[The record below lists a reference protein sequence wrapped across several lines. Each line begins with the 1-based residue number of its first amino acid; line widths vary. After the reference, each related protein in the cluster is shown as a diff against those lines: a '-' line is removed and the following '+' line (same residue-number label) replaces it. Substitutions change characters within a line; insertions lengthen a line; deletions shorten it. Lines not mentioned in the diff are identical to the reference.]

1 MNWEQNYHLE
11 DGTFVGAGDVSI
23 YYRAYRAK
31 DANNPR
37 TLVVHHGIGEHGKR
51 YDNLLEALSG
61 KGYNVYLI
69 DARGHGK
76 SGGSRGVV
84 THFNQF
90 LADLDRLISI
100 AKQKEGAKQVTLM
113 GHSMGALISL
123 FYAGE
128 PSHQANLDRLVLS
141 GLPIAVK
148 TDLVMNI
155 KKGAGSLLAGAFPT
169 LTVPTGLD
177 VKALSRDKSV
187 VEAYKKDPL
196 VHGSVGAYLGDF
208 LLNSKEKAL
217 EKAARIN
224 FPVYLFHGK
233 EDSIALSVG
242 TEEAFQV
249 IPSSD
254 KSMKIYDGLY
264 HETMNELP
272 ADKAKVLGDLV
283 NWLQTH

>member
-1 MNWEQNYHLE
+1 MTWEQNYHLE
-11 DGTFVGAGDVSI
+11 DGTFAGAGDVSI

-31 DANNPR
+31 DASNPR

-51 YDNLLEALSG
+51 YDNLVEALSG
-61 KGYNVYLI
+61 KEYNIYLI

-90 LADLDRLISI
+90 LADLDRLIGI
-100 AKQKEGAKQVTLM
+100 AKQKENAKKVTLL

-128 PSHQANLDRLVLS
+128 PSYQANLDRLVLS

-177 VKALSRDKSV
+177 VNALSHDKEV
-187 VEAYKKDPL
+187 VKAYKKDPL

-217 EKAARIN
+217 EKAAKIQI
-224 FPVYLFHGK
+224 PVYMFHGK
-233 EDSIALSVG
+233 EDAIALSVG
-242 TEEAFQV
+242 TDEAFEV
-249 IPSSD
+249 IPAAD
-254 KSMKIYDGLY
+254 KTKRVYEGLY

>member
-1 MNWEQNYHLE
+1 MNWEQTYHIE
-11 DGTFVGAGDVSI
+11 DGTFIGAADVSI

-31 DANNPR
+31 DASNPR

-51 YDNLLEALSG
+51 YENLLEALSG

-90 LADLDRLISI
+90 LADLDRLVSI
-100 AKQKEGAKQVTLM
+100 AKQKENVPKITLM
-113 GHSMGALISL
+113 GHSMGALIAL

-128 PSHQANLDRLVLS
+128 PSHQANIDRLVLS
-141 GLPIAVK
+141 SLPIAVK

-169 LTVPTGLD
+169 LVVPTGLD
-177 VKALSRDKSV
+177 ANHLSRDKSV
-187 VEAYKKDPL
+187 VESYKKDPL

-208 LLNSKEKAL
+208 LLNSKERAL
-217 EKAARIN
+217 ERAAHID
-224 FPVYLFHGK
+224 FPVYMFHGK
-233 EDSIALSVG
+233 EDAIALSVG
-242 TEEAFQV
+242 SEEAFTK
-249 IPSSD
+249 IRTKD
-254 KSMKIYDGLY
+254 KTLNLYEGLF

-272 ADKAKVLGDLV
+272 QDKAKVLGDLV
-283 NWLQTH
+283 AWLTAH

>member
-1 MNWEQNYHLE
+1 MNWEQAYHIE
-11 DGTFVGAGDVSI
+11 DGTFVGAADVSI

-31 DANNPR
+31 DAANPR
-37 TLVVHHGIGEHGKR
+37 TLVVQHGIGEHGKR
-51 YDNLLEALSG
+51 YENLLEALSG

-90 LADLDRLISI
+90 LADLDRLIGI
-100 AKQKEGAKQVTLM
+100 AKQKEGVSKVTLM

-128 PSHQANLDRLVLS
+128 PSHQGNLDRLVLS
-141 GLPIAVK
+141 GLPIEVK
-148 TDLVMNI
+148 TNLIMNI
-155 KKGAGSLLAGAFPT
+155 KKGAGSLLAGAFPS

-177 VKALSRDKSV
+177 ANLISRDKSV
-187 VEAYKKDPL
+187 VAAYKKDPL

-217 EKAARIN
+217 ERATHIN
-224 FPVYLFHGK
+224 FPVYMFHGK
-233 EDSIALSVG
+233 EDAIALSVG
-242 TEEAFQV
+242 SEEAFAK
-249 IPSSD
+249 IPSKD
-254 KSMKIYDGLY
+254 KTLKIYDGLY

-272 ADKAKVLGDLV
+272 EDRAKVLGDLV

>member
-1 MNWEQNYHLE
+1 MTWEQNYHLE

-31 DANNPR
+31 NASNPK

-51 YDNLLEALSG
+51 YDNLVEALSG
-61 KGYNVYLI
+61 KEYNIYLI

-90 LADLDRLISI
+90 LADLDKLIGI
-100 AKQKEGAKQVTLM
+100 AKQKENVKKVTLL

-128 PSHQANLDRLVLS
+128 PSYQANLDRLVLS

-148 TDLVMNI
+148 TDLIMNI

-177 VKALSRDKSV
+177 VNALSRDKEV
-187 VEAYKKDPL
+187 VKAYKKDPL

-208 LLNSKEKAL
+208 LLTSKEKAL
-217 EKAARIN
+217 EKAAKIQI
-224 FPVYLFHGK
+224 PVYMFHGK
-233 EDSIALSVG
+233 EDAIALSVG
-242 TEEAFQV
+242 TDEAFEI
-249 IPSSD
+249 IPVAD
-254 KSMKIYDGLY
+254 KTKHVYEGLY

>member
-1 MNWEQNYHLE
+1 MNWEQAYHIE
-11 DGTFVGAGDVSI
+11 DGTFVGAADVSI

-31 DANNPR
+31 DAANPR
-37 TLVVHHGIGEHGKR
+37 TLVVQHGIGEHGKR
-51 YDNLLEALSG
+51 YENLLEALSG

-90 LADLDRLISI
+90 LADLDRLVGI
-100 AKQKEGAKQVTLM
+100 AKQKEGVSKVTLM

-128 PSHQANLDRLVLS
+128 PSHQGNLDRLVLS
-141 GLPIAVK
+141 GLPIEVK
-148 TDLVMNI
+148 TNLIMNI
-155 KKGAGSLLAGAFPT
+155 KKGAGSLLAGAFPS

-177 VKALSRDKSV
+177 ANLISRDKSV
-187 VEAYKKDPL
+187 VAAYKKDPL

-217 EKAARIN
+217 ERATHIN
-224 FPVYLFHGK
+224 FPVYMFHGK
-233 EDSIALSVG
+233 EDAIALSVG
-242 TEEAFQV
+242 SEEAFAK
-249 IPSSD
+249 IPSKD
-254 KSMKIYDGLY
+254 KTLKIYDGLY

-272 ADKAKVLGDLV
+272 EDRAKVLGDLV